1 MIDNTKVMFTTFKCP
16 VQAQEFYLKQKNHV
30 YWHWDYNSEKEL
42 YTLEYKQGVHASDE
56 IIHIEELSPEPDGTE
71 IKNNELQFEYIYVYD
86 IETEGPNGEGGTF
99 QCGPG
104 CMIIKNTDSIYT
116 KFQLPKEE
124 KENMSEKQ
132 ILDRVNELSNECAE
146 RITKTFKPPIC
157 LENEKIMYPLILVSK
172 KRYAYLGH
180 EQGKSGL
187 ENKGID
193 VKGLQLVRRDN
204 CGYVK
209 TVSNE
214 ILENILI
221 EKNILKAEKA
231 VIRRI
236 NRLLAGNVDIS
247 ELIISKSLKSKY
259 TLFNKNGRKLS
270 KPSHALLADRWKERD
285 PMNCPKPGDRVPYV
299 FIENDDKHA
308 LQCDRIEEPNY
319 VLEHPETN
327 IDTIYYLEHQVAEPI
342 YTIFGCIIKDSNGN
356 LYPLNKHNKI
366 SKECKQKIQRLWY
379 NALVKKR
386 SRNEKQYNITDFFPK
401 Q

>member
-1 MIDNTKVMFTTFKCP
+1 MIDNTKVNFTTFKCP
-16 VQAQEFYLKQKNHV
+16 VKAQEFYLSQKNHR
-30 YWHWDYNSEKEL
+30 YWHWDYNSENEL
-42 YTLEYKQGVHASDE
+42 YTLEYKQGIDAGHE

-71 IKNNELQFEYIYVYD
+71 IKNNKLQYDYTYVYD
-86 IETEGPNGEGGTF
+86 IETEDGTF

-104 CMIIKNTDSIYT
+104 CMILKNTDSIYT

-124 KENMSEKQ
+124 KEKMTEQ
-132 ILDRVNELSNECAE
+132 EILERVNELCEECAE

-172 KRYAYLGH
+172 KRYAYLGY
-180 EQGKSGL
+180 EQGKTGL

-214 ILENILI
+214 ILEKILI
-221 EKNILKAEKA
+221 EKSIFDAEKS

-236 NRLLAGNVDIS
+236 NRLLSGKVDIS

-259 TLFNKNGRKLS
+259 TLVNKNGQKLS

-299 FIENDDKHA
+299 FIENEDKNA
-308 LQCDRIEEPNY
+308 LQCDRIEDPNY
-319 VLEHPETN
+319 VLENPDVK
-327 IDTIYYLEHQVAEPI
+327 IDTIYYLNHQVAEPI
-342 YTIFGCIIKDSNGN
+342 YTIFSCIIKDKDGN

-366 SKECKQKIQRLWY
+366 SKECKQKIERLWY
-379 NALVKKR
+379 NALVKRRNQKKR
-386 SRNEKQYNITDFFPK
+386 QHNITDFF
-401 Q
+401 

>member
-1 MIDNTKVMFTTFKCP
+1 MIDNTKVNFNTFKCP
-16 VQAQEFYLKQKNHV
+16 VKAQEFYLSQKNHR
-30 YWHWDYNSEKEL
+30 YWHWDYNSQNEL
-42 YTLEYKQGVHASDE
+42 YTLEYKQGIDAGHE

-71 IKNNELQFEYIYVYD
+71 IKNNTIQYDYTYVYD
-86 IETEGPNGEGGTF
+86 IETEDGTF

-104 CMIIKNTDSIYT
+104 CMILKNTDSIYT

-124 KENMSEKQ
+124 KENMTEKE
-132 ILDRVNELSNECAE
+132 ILERVNELCEECAE

-172 KRYAYLGH
+172 KRYAYLGY
-180 EQGKSGL
+180 EQGKTGL

-214 ILENILI
+214 ILEKILI
-221 EKNILKAEKA
+221 EKSIFDAENS

-236 NRLLAGNVDIS
+236 NRLLSGKVDIS

-259 TLFNKNGRKLS
+259 TLVNKNGRKLS

-299 FIENDDKHA
+299 FIENDDKNA
-308 LQCDRIEEPNY
+308 LQCDRIEDPNY
-319 VLEHPETN
+319 VLENPN
-327 IDTIYYLEHQVAEPI
+327 VKIDTIYYLNHQVAEPI
-342 YTIFGCIIKDSNGN
+342 YTIFSCIIKDKDGN

-366 SKECKQKIQRLWY
+366 SKECKQKIERLWY
-379 NALVKKR
+379 NALVKRRNQQKR
-386 SRNEKQYNITDFFPK
+386 QRNITDFF
-401 Q
+401 

>member
-1 MIDNTKVMFTTFKCP
+1 MVFYSFKCP
-16 VQAQEFYLKQKNHV
+16 LKAQEFYLSQNNHR
-30 YWHWDYNSEKEL
+30 YWHWDYNSRNKM
-42 YTLEYKQGVHASDE
+42 YILEYKQGIHAGHE
-56 IIHIEELSPEPDGTE
+56 IIHIEEIFLEPES
-71 IKNNELQFEYIYVYD
+71 ELELEPEFVYVYD
-86 IETEGPNGEGGTF
+86 IETEDGTF

-104 CMIIKNTDSIYT
+104 CMILKNTDSIYT

-124 KENMSEKQ
+124 KKNMTEKE
-132 ILDRVNELSNECAE
+132 ILERVNKLCEECAE

-172 KRYAYLGH
+172 KRYAYLGY
-180 EQGKSGL
+180 EQGKTGL

-214 ILENILI
+214 ILEKILI
-221 EKNILKAEKA
+221 EKSIFEAENS

-236 NRLLAGNVDIS
+236 NRLLSGKVDIS

-259 TLFNKNGRKLS
+259 TLVNKNGQKLN
-270 KPSHALLADRWKERD
+270 KPSHALLVDRWKERD

-299 FIENDDKHA
+299 FIENENKNA
-308 LQCDRIEEPNY
+308 LQCNRIEDPNY
-319 VLEHPETN
+319 VLKNPN
-327 IDTIYYLEHQVAEPI
+327 IKIDTIYYLNHQVAEPI
-342 YTIFGCIIKDSNGN
+342 YTIFSCIIKDKDGN

-366 SKECKQKIQRLWY
+366 SKECKQKIERLWH
-379 NALVKKR
+379 NALVKR
-386 SRNEKQYNITDFFPK
+386 RNQQKLQKNITDFF
-401 Q
+401 